1 GGRLGPVVDRRDPPR
16 GPLASGR
23 RPGGGADHGDD
34 GRRRGHL
41 SRVPGCAPQ
50 RPRPRDRQGAAAR
63 RDRRRRRAR
72 PHPCRPR
79 GRRRLPHRR
88 GRPLRRDGL
97 GDLRTHRVLALL
109 GSVAPLASARAAARG
124 LNGVTSRKAPLA
136 GADTPR
142 TSDCPTF
149 RRAASRLVGPH
160 FRPLAR
166 GPGDVP
172 EWAATGWSGGE
183 EQRYVQEHR
192 ARRSRV
198 RPGDRYGNAI
208 RHGVTP
214 RAYPSGGR
222 TAPSAA
228 EASAI
233 QQLTESDARPRV
245 RTAERGPAL
254 GGRGSRWRPRARGW
268 TRTGPPRGGRLGSA
282 ARLTL
287 SGS

>member
-1 GGRLGPVVDRRDPPR
+1 
-16 GPLASGR
+16 
-23 RPGGGADHGDD
+23 
-34 GRRRGHL
+34 
-41 SRVPGCAPQ
+41 
-50 RPRPRDRQGAAAR
+50 
-63 RDRRRRRAR
+63 
-72 PHPCRPR
+72 
-79 GRRRLPHRR
+79 
-88 GRPLRRDGL
+88 
-97 GDLRTHRVLALL
+97 DLRTHRVLALL

-198 RPGDRYGNAI
+198 RPGDRYGQ
-208 RHGVTP
+208 RHPARGDAARLP
-214 RAYPSGGR
+214 QRRAHG
-222 TAPSAA
+222 T
-228 EASAI
+228 
-233 QQLTESDARPRV
+233 V
-245 RTAERGPAL
+245 
-254 GGRGSRWRPRARGW
+254 GGRGVGDPA
-268 TRTGPPRGGRLGSA
+268 
-282 ARLTL
+282 
-287 SGS
+287 